1 MVVVAVA
8 VAVEWQVVMAVE
20 WQMAVVVEWQ
30 MEVVVMVVDL
40 QMMAWQLVQRE
51 ATSVSEMSSLKIN
64 PVQTKYKIEVW
75 KCRICRKAAQ
85 LDDDTKTIHTEKNT
99 MFEVEKLLSEVY
111 I

>member
-1 MVVVAVA
+1 MVVVVR
-8 VAVEWQVVMAVE
+8 
-20 WQMAVVVEWQ
+20 
-30 MEVVVMVVDL
+30 VVDL

-51 ATSVSEMSSLKIN
+51 ATSVSEMSSLKIS

-85 LDDDTKTIHTEKNT
+85 LDDDKKTIHTEKNT

>member
-1 MVVVAVA
+1 MVVMV
-8 VAVEWQVVMAVE
+8 
-20 WQMAVVVEWQ
+20 
-30 MEVVVMVVDL
+30 VVDL

-51 ATSVSEMSSLKIN
+51 ATSGSEMSSLKIN

-75 KCRICRKAAQ
+75 KCKICRKAAQ